1 MVQTLSAYF
10 IHQQLISYDRVS
22 QIFEDVFGIK
32 LSKGTCVNVDQKLFK
47 QLEPFENNLKRHLIE
62 SAILHFDETGIRC
75 EKANHWIH
83 TTASTQAT
91 FYSIHRERG
100 KNALNRINILPRFN
114 NIAAHDHWNPYFA
127 YDVKHSLCNAHHLR
141 ELTFIHESH
150 EEEWALKMKKF
161 LIKAKN
167 IVEEHCYFDYLPIA
181 QQEKLENEYDNIV
194 KSGLEYHA
202 SLQPL
207 PKNKRGKPKQ
217 RAGKN
222 LLNRLSGKKEA
233 VLLFIKNFRVPF
245 TNNQAEQDIR
255 MVKVKQKISGCF
267 RKFNGGEIFCRI
279 RSYISTARKQNWGIF
294 NALADA
300 IRGDPKLLPV

>member
-1 MVQTLSAYF
+1 MSNTSTETPDIIFEHTPEECIDCGCSLKHAKGIASKKRQVFDIPLPKIEVTEHRSITKICPNYSSASQGTFPSNIQASVQYGEVVQTLSAYF

-181 QQEKLENEYDNIV
+181 Q
-194 KSGLEYHA
+194 
-202 SLQPL
+202 
-207 PKNKRGKPKQ
+207 
-217 RAGKN
+217 
-222 LLNRLSGKKEA
+222 
-233 VLLFIKNFRVPF
+233 
-245 TNNQAEQDIR
+245 
-255 MVKVKQKISGCF
+255 
-267 RKFNGGEIFCRI
+267 
-279 RSYISTARKQNWGIF
+279 
-294 NALADA
+294 
-300 IRGDPKLLPV
+300 